1 MQYDFDEIIDRAGT
15 NSIKF
20 EAFRQGRPGLA
31 PDAIPMWIADMDF
44 ACPPPVLAAMR
55 RRLERRILGYSAVL
69 DPAYGRAVAGWME
82 RRFGWRADAEQLVTS
97 SGIVAALHQCVA
109 LLTEPGDGVLM
120 FTPTYAPFHMA
131 AARQGRRSVFCR
143 LLRGA
148 DGRFCIDFDALER
161 LAAAPENRLL
171 LLCSPHNPTGRVWT
185 EQELRRVGEICL
197 ANGVFIVSDEIH
209 ADLTR
214 VGVTH
219 IPLQK
224 LFADEARVITCTAPS
239 KTFNMAGNQLA
250 NIFIPD
256 GALRARWRS
265 AGGCGEPTPLAIDAV
280 IAAYDECEDWLEQL
294 RAYLDGNF
302 RLAERTLGARLPLA
316 RYAAPE
322 GTYLMWLDASFAG
335 ETEAGLRARVEAAGL
350 CVEYAS
356 DFVDNGDGH
365 MRVNIACP
373 RSVLQEALE
382 RLGRA
387 LS

>member
-161 LAAAPENRLL
+161 LAARAGEPAAAAVQPAQPDRPRLDGAGAAAR
-171 LLCSPHNPTGRVWT
+171 GRD
-185 EQELRRVGEICL
+185 LPCKRRV
-197 ANGVFIVSDEIH
+197 H
-209 ADLTR
+209 R
-214 VGVTH
+214 
-219 IPLQK
+219 Q
-224 LFADEARVITCTAPS
+224 R
-239 KTFNMAGNQLA
+239 
-250 NIFIPD
+250 
-256 GALRARWRS
+256 
-265 AGGCGEPTPLAIDAV
+265 
-280 IAAYDECEDWLEQL
+280 
-294 RAYLDGNF
+294 
-302 RLAERTLGARLPLA
+302 
-316 RYAAPE
+316 
-322 GTYLMWLDASFAG
+322 
-335 ETEAGLRARVEAAGL
+335 
-350 CVEYAS
+350 
-356 DFVDNGDGH
+356 
-365 MRVNIACP
+365 
-373 RSVLQEALE
+373 
-382 RLGRA
+382 
-387 LS
+387 